1 MIVHLPIS
9 WRARVVPNGARTA
22 REHLFREVAPVR
34 VPVLSAAEAVEVCR
48 RKAPW
53 AAANG
58 QTVSTRWHDGR
69 FLRPTWDVGGSRQ
82 TTTSDLVE
90 SFRAGE
96 MLRAWTNADWKYVED
111 GPKTVNAGVPLGP
124 DAAMKRWDGDDR
136 EARIAF
142 ATRWIRDRCTLVDGI
157 VHERCAEPVLLAK
170 ATPPGTH
177 LDAVAPDTRGSVV
190 FDDTDRRVSDDFVG
204 PYVAVAAADTFR
216 LDRAEAA
223 ADHAAVRWHT
233 HPMDVAGVDGLEVL
247 RPHLLTYPDEDRAIA
262 GVASDVY
269 NKLFISMFL
278 LPRSAAV
285 AMLDLRDA
293 RTPDAFEGRI
303 AAVANA
309 LTALEAMDEAAIA
322 PALAETLPNAIL
334 RLRAGLL
341 RHEMFVAAAPDL
353 PNFAP
358 SL

>member
-9 WRARVVPNGARTA
+9 WRAMCVAQGARSPRERLFGAVVP
-22 REHLFREVAPVR
+22 VQ
-34 VPVLSAAEAVEVCR
+34 VPVLSGLEAVEVCR
-48 RKAPW
+48 RRASW
-53 AAANG
+53 ASAHG

-69 FLRPTWDVGGSRQ
+69 FLRPTWSVGGARQ

-96 MLRAWTNADWKYVED
+96 MLRAWTNADRRYVED
-111 GPKTVNAGVPLGP
+111 GPKTVNAGAPLGP

-142 ATRWIRDRCTLVDGI
+142 ATRWIRDRCTVVDGI

-170 ATPPGTH
+170 GTVPGTH
-177 LDAVAPDTRGSVV
+177 LDAMVPDSRGSVV
-190 FDDTDRRVSDDFVG
+190 FDDTDKRVSNDFVG
-204 PYVAVAAADTFR
+204 PYVSAAAADTFR
-216 LDRAEAA
+216 LDRTEAA
-223 ADHAAVRWHT
+223 ADHAAVRWQT
-233 HPMDVAGVDGLEVL
+233 HPPDVAGVEGLEVL
-247 RPHLLTYPDEDRAIA
+247 RPHLLTYPDEERAVA

-278 LPRSAAV
+278 LPRPAAM

-293 RTPDAFEGRI
+293 RTPEAFEGRI
-303 AAVANA
+303 EAVANL

-322 PALAETLPNAIL
+322 PALADTLPNAIL

-341 RHEMFVAAAPDL
+341 RHEMFVAPVPDL

-358 SL
+358 SP